1 MLRVN
6 DFFWA
11 ADTGS
16 GNEYVGKNEEKSKTC
31 PTAEP

>member
-11 ADTGS
+11 ADTDLE
-16 GNEYVGKNEEKSKTC
+16 NKYVGKNEEKSKTC